1 MAGLFLVLD
10 GGEIKTGHVSSLAV
24 KNGAQEAVFFFFK
37 AILGEA
43 ETLIPAAADRT
54 QVSCD

>member
-24 KNGAQEAVFFFFK
+24 KNGAFK

-54 QVSCD
+54 QVSCN